1 MKSSSMINAF
11 PLHDAVLHRME
22 LHWEG
27 KVCRLYLDAFLVPE
41 RDAIPCVLEF
51 TGVARISAP
60 HEEPWGPSSM
70 VNNGQAVSKGEFRI
84 EMQSGDIIEILADDF
99 RFIPF
104 IELP

>member
-1 MKSSSMINAF
+1 
-11 PLHDAVLHRME
+11 
-22 LHWEG
+22 
-27 KVCRLYLDAFLVPE
+27 
-41 RDAIPCVLEF
+41 
-51 TGVARISAP
+51 
-60 HEEPWGPSSM
+60 M